1 MSESGIAI
9 IDQGID
15 IAYKN
20 LSEVRAEEIT
30 VVDKDSKMN
39 GQKCETTAHGT
50 NIFNIIATNTSG
62 YKLVSVKLCTEGAL
76 YPDLLCQAL
85 DVLAEQP
92 MIRIIN
98 ISLGFF
104 AQQYPQALLKSLQK
118 CHDRGKI
125 IIAATHPKPY
135 SECYPA
141 NAPFVFGVGVAVTQ
155 AINEFH
161 YLGDGYINVL
171 AKGVH
176 QRLSNGERGYLIRGG
191 TSYAAA
197 AFTANVANILQHNPV
212 MTYADIVAAIKQRSV
227 SLRAA
232 QYLGQAFHRPLT
244 NYSQYFTPNHKVLL
258 FATDDPE
265 LKTFYKEISYAVTL
279 LIRYPIN
286 PANCF
291 DMDVGEGIRE
301 IDGILSPR
309 IAEYANTLVLGNFL
323 LNPHLINIYFAYSLI
338 DLCVKLNFNFVCLD
352 SYIRQIVM
360 LATSSAEGQFQGR
373 VF

>member
-1 MSESGIAI
+1 MSENAIAI

-15 IAYKN
+15 ATYKN
-20 LSEVRAEEIT
+20 LSKMHVEEI
-30 VVDKDSKMN
+30 VVVGEDSEKN
-39 GQKCETTAHGT
+39 GHKHEATAHGT

-62 YKLVSVKLCTEGAL
+62 YKLVSVKLSSEGAL
-76 YPDLLCQAL
+76 YPDLLRQAL

-104 AQQYPQALLKSLQK
+104 AQQYPLALLKSLQK
-118 CHDRGKI
+118 CHDRGMI
-125 IIAATHPKPY
+125 IVAATHPKPY
-135 SECYPA
+135 VECYPA
-141 NAPFVFGVGVAVTQ
+141 KAPFVFGVGIALTQ

-161 YLGDGYINVL
+161 YLGDGYVNVL

-176 QRLSNGERGYLIRGG
+176 QRLSNGEHGYLIRGG

-197 AFTANVANILQHNPV
+197 AFTANVANILQHDTE
-212 MTYADIVAAIKQRSV
+212 MTYADVVSILKQRSV
-227 SLRAA
+227 PLRAA
-232 QYLGQAFHRPLT
+232 QHLGQVFHKSLT
-244 NYSQYFTPNHKVLL
+244 NYSRFLTQDDKVLL

-265 LKTFYKEISYAVTL
+265 LKKIYKEITGVVTL
-279 LIRYPIN
+279 VIRYPIN

-291 DMDVGEGIRE
+291 DMDVGQGIRE

-309 IAEYANTLVLGNFL
+309 IAEYAKTVVLGNFL

-352 SYIRQIVM
+352 SYIREIVI
-360 LATSSAEGQFQGR
+360 LATRSAEGQFKGK